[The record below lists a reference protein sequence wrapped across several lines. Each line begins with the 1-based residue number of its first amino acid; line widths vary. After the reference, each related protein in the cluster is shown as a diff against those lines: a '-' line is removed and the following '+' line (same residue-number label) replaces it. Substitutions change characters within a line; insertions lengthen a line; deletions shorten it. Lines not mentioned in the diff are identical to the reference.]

1 MGGKLNAHPL
11 KVSLEVN
18 VILTRQYNLGKGMLH
33 HLINILPR
41 GITSYLFSLKQA
53 FIPDRAIF
61 PLNCI
66 ERPI

>member
-41 GITSYLFSLKQA
+41 GITSYLFFKASIYSQSRYFSAKLH
-53 FIPDRAIF
+53 
-61 PLNCI
+61 
-66 ERPI
+66 

>member
-41 GITSYLFSLKQA
+41 GITSYLFFKGGIYSRSRYFSAKLH
-53 FIPDRAIF
+53 
-61 PLNCI
+61 
-66 ERPI
+66 

>member
-33 HLINILPR
+33 HLINILPG
-41 GITSYLFSLKQA
+41 GITSYLFFKASIYSRSRYFSAKLH
-53 FIPDRAIF
+53 
-61 PLNCI
+61 
-66 ERPI
+66 